1 MIKYGLI
8 GYPIKQSTSPAYF
21 SDKFKQL
28 NLLDHCYELFPL
40 AHIEQ
45 LHVLLKSETHLKG
58 LNVTIPHKVAVM
70 PYLDEI
76 DSIAEQIGAVN
87 TIKIT
92 RLGSTIQ
99 LSGFNS
105 DYYGFRDSLLPLLQA
120 HDKNALVL
128 GNGGAAK
135 AVAYVLQELG
145 IEYTVVS
152 RNKQARLLNYEDLDP
167 AIIKSHSIII
177 NCTPLGKHPDIEYK
191 PNIPYEAITPSHL
204 LYDLTYLPQLTSFLA
219 EGKKRNARTK
229 NGLEMLH
236 RQADISWEF
245 WNT

>member
-28 NLLDHCYELFPL
+28 HLSDHSYELFPL

-45 LHVLLKSETHLKG
+45 LHALLKSETHLKG
-58 LNVTIPHKVAVM
+58 LNVTIPHKVTVM
-70 PYLDEI
+70 PYLNEI
-76 DSIAEQIGAVN
+76 DPVAEQIGAVN

-92 RLGSTIQ
+92 HSGSGIF

-135 AVAYVLQELG
+135 AVVYVLQELG

-152 RNKQARLLNYEDLDP
+152 RNKQAGLLNYEDLDP
-167 AIIKSHSIII
+167 AIMKSHSVII
-177 NCTPLGKHPDIEYK
+177 NCTPLGKHPDIQDK

-236 RQADISWEF
+236 RQADKSWEF

>member
-8 GYPIKQSTSPAYF
+8 GYPIKQSASLAYF
-21 SDKFKQL
+21 SAKFKQL
-28 NLLDHCYELFPL
+28 NLSDHCYELFPL
-40 AHIEQ
+40 SRTEQ
-45 LHVLLKSETHLKG
+45 LHTLLKSETYLRG

-70 PYLDEI
+70 PYLDNI
-76 DSIAEQIGAVN
+76 DPIAAGIGAVN

-145 IEYTVVS
+145 IKFTLVG
-152 RNKQARLLNYEDLDP
+152 RNKQPELLLYADLDR
-167 AIIKSHSIII
+167 AIIESHSIII
-177 NCTPLGKHPDIEYK
+177 NCTPLGKHPDIEDK
-191 PNIPYEAITPSHL
+191 PKIPYEAITPSHL
-204 LYDLTYLPQLTSFLA
+204 LYDLTYFPELTSFLS
-219 EGKKRNARTK
+219 EGEMRNARTK
-229 NGLEMLH
+229 NGLDMLH
-236 RQADISWEF
+236 RQADKSWEF